1 MQLRL
6 RTKFTLVMTSLVLL
20 VVAVLSV
27 VFAAQLL
34 DQLIEETDKRASD
47 LSKQVFNQV
56 ENALTEAKQL
66 NLRPDSD
73 SPKDIHDYVRHAFEI
88 SEGLQTQF
96 KAAKENPLIYEVSI
110 TDADGMVLAS
120 SDPNLPGAFLAH
132 RTPISQFE
140 ARSFLHQVGV
150 LLRALRGASKG
161 PQLFEVEYP
170 FRLIN
175 GDKPFNGGKPFGE
188 VRVVV
193 DSALLLK
200 EIQSSLRTAEVVVL
214 AALALS
220 ALLAALVSRITL
232 APLSDITAQLDRIS
246 TGQFDT
252 LFPAGK
258 TPETSSDEFGLMSR
272 KITQVGQQL
281 RGVHEIFSTMRENMN
296 SVMAGLEDGLLLFTR
311 DARAVMVSPAAEKF
325 LGAPAGEFLGRRITD
340 IFPPGHPLRDAL
352 RIEGDELSEIT
363 ADAELETS
371 EGPKRVNVSVQ
382 AIQEGGERMG
392 ALVTLRDLDSL
403 ESIDT
408 QLKVSERL
416 AALGNITA
424 GVAHEVKN
432 PLNSMRLWL
441 ENLKESLSFNG
452 SSGPARRTLD
462 KEAGHRAGRYA
473 QQDDDGIDQD
483 AAWQAVQVLDKEI
496 DRLDQVVKRFLDFTR
511 PMDVRLEA
519 TQLAD
524 LLKEVLEIA
533 KPQLEKANILLATLL
548 PIDVPEVYV
557 DRALLKQAVLNLVL
571 NAAEAMP
578 TGGQLRLVLSR
589 RGEMAEI
596 TVGDT
601 GKGIPPENQQK
612 IFQLF
617 FTTRPGGS
625 GIGLASTFRIVQ
637 LHNGSIDF
645 TSEVGRGTTFRIEL
659 PLAA

>member
-20 VVAVLSV
+20 VVAVLSA

-34 DQLIEETDKRASD
+34 EQLIRETDKRAND
-47 LSKQVFNQV
+47 LAEQVFLQAKH
-56 ENALTEAKQL
+56 ALTEAAQKG
-66 NLRPDSD
+66 LRPGSD
-73 SPKDIHDYVRHAFEI
+73 APEEIHDYVRLAFEV
-88 SEGLQTQF
+88 SEGLRTQLR
-96 KAAKENPLIYEVSI
+96 AAKENPLIYEVSI
-110 TDADGMVLAS
+110 TDTDGLVLAS
-120 SDPNLPGAFLAH
+120 TDDNLPGTFLPH
-132 RTPISQFE
+132 RTLLSQLVG
-140 ARSFLHQVGV
+140 RSFVHQMKV
-150 LLRALRGASKG
+150 LFG
-161 PQLFEVEYP
+161 PSRVFELDYA
-170 FRLIN
+170 FSN
-175 GDKPFNGGKPFGE
+175 QNKPFGE
-188 VRVVV
+188 VRVAV
-193 DSALLLK
+193 SSGLLLK
-200 EIQSSLRTAEVVVL
+200 EIQSALRTGSTIVFV
-214 AALALS
+214 ALVIS
-220 ALLAALVSRITL
+220 ALLAAFVSGVTL
-232 APLSDITAQLDRIS
+232 APLRDISAQLDRIS
-246 TGQFDT
+246 AGQFDAPPVDGAS
-252 LFPAGK
+252 PAGWV
-258 TPETSSDEFGLMSR
+258 SGDELGLVSR
-272 KITQVGQQL
+272 KISQVGQQL

-311 DARAVMVSPAAEKF
+311 DARAVMISPAAEKF
-325 LGAPAGEFLGRRITD
+325 LGAPAGEFLGRRVTD
-340 IFPPGHPLRDAL
+340 IFPPGHPLRGAL
-352 RIEGDELSEIT
+352 RIESDELSEI
-363 ADAELETS
+363 AAEVDLETN

-382 AIQEGGERMG
+382 AIQEAGERIG

-403 ESIDT
+403 ESINT

-416 AALGNITA
+416 AALGRITA

-441 ENLKESLSFNG
+441 ENLKESLS
-452 SSGPARRTLD
+452 S
-462 KEAGHRAGRYA
+462 
-473 QQDDDGIDQD
+473 DGDS
-483 AAWQAVQVLDKEI
+483 ASRQAVQVLDKEI

-533 KPQLEKANILLATLL
+533 KPQLRKSNIQLAQLL

-578 TGGQLRLVLSR
+578 NGGQLRLVLSR

-637 LHNGSIDF
+637 LHNGSINF